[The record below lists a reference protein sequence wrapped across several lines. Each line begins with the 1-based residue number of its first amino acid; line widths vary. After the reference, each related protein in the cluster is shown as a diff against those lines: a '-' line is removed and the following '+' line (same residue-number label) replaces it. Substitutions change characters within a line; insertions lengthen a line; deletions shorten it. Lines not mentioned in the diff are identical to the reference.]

1 MIIDFHTH
9 CFPDALAPRAMASLS
24 ATSAPFGVYALTDGT
39 AADCEAHLR
48 RAGIDGGVV
57 CNIATNARQ
66 QTKVNDFAIA
76 LNHTSSMLTALGS
89 VHPESENIEVE
100 LNRLQAARIR
110 GIKLHPD
117 YVGIEIDDARF
128 TPILAGCAERGM
140 FVITHAG
147 FDPVSP
153 NHIHAAPAM
162 LRRVVDRHPN
172 LKLVAAHVGGM
183 HECKDVL
190 EYLVGTRIYL
200 DTSLANLMA
209 KNPEEAPL
217 VREILSAHDP
227 ARILFGSDI
236 PWTDPAENL
245 SYLRSLGLDERIY
258 GENALS
264 LIR

>member
-24 ATSAPFGVYALTDGT
+24 STSAPFGVYAHTDGT
-39 AADCEAHLR
+39 AVDCEVKLR

-76 LNHTSSMLTALGS
+76 LNRSSSMLTALGS
-89 VHPESENIEVE
+89 VHPESENIETE
-100 LNRLQAARIR
+100 LDRLQAAGIR

-147 FDPVSP
+147 FDPISP
-153 NHIHAAPAM
+153 NHIHATPAM
-162 LRRVVDRHPN
+162 LRRVVDRHPD
-172 LKLVAAHVGGM
+172 LAIIAAHVGGM
-183 HECKDVL
+183 HECAGVL
-190 EYLVGTRIYL
+190 EHLVGTRIYI
-200 DTSLANLMA
+200 DTSMADLMA
-209 KNPEEAPL
+209 MNPEEASL
-217 VREILSAHDP
+217 VREILTAHDP
-227 ARILFGSDI
+227 SRILFGSDL
-236 PWTDPAENL
+236 PWTDPAGNL
-245 SYLRSLGLDERIY
+245 AYLRSLGLDERVN